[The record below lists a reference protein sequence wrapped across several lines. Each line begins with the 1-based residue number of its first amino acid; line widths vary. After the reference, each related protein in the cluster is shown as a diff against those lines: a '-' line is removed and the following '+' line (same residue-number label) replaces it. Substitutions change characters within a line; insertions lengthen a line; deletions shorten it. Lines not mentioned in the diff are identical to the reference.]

1 MKKIFTLIC
10 ALVGLAVS
18 AKAATIDD
26 VSVCKHS
33 YVLVMDEWTNNGTV
47 RPGKGNLFGD
57 GYFLD
62 VTGGSVATNKGS
74 IDPAGTIPETGEY
87 RYGEAFAKKYGEY
100 GAHNNCLRLKK
111 AQDVI
116 AMKVTAGSKLIFLLN
131 GNNKSGT
138 AARIPKIATDAKLTN
153 ALNEAPD
160 ANFPTT
166 DGYFYYEWTAPDDYT
181 IYIGSYNGDMFVSYI
196 IVEAKEAEGTPLVK
210 VGPQTYD
217 ETKGLWYRD
226 VTVKSVMV
234 KSEDDPDNEYES
246 IVTYTTDGSTPNAT
260 SEQVPADPIRCYK
273 DMVLKF
279 QAYGDFMGDGSLD
292 EEFICPGAENEAV
305 VSFSFDGPDIK
316 SEKGVVTVTS
326 KYEGQGATNFIEYGE
341 QKVEGNTTTLTESA
355 VVSAYTTIKNGDYAT
370 FTSKKTTVDVY
381 ILDPIKTTQEITISG
396 NAVKDEEAT
405 AADPN
410 GNIVY
415 KVENGV
421 VNADNK
427 LFFVR
432 NVTLKALSNL
442 DPTVKKYQVPAGK
455 EAYLQM
461 NDDNITFL
469 VAENDSVDVTVTCT
483 KNSCKNLDK
492 ENEKKIYINVD
503 GTTYGCDDITAGNP
517 DNLDGYL
524 NVVKFRLGA
533 GYHTFKKY
541 SGTGNI
547 MVSSIKFEPVINAG
561 ISNVTV
567 ADTAKVKKVVENGQ
581 IVIVKGNNKYNV
593 AGAQIK

>member
-1 MKKIFTLIC
+1 MKLKDSKQG
-10 ALVGLAVS
+10 LVL
-18 AKAATIDD
+18 
-26 VSVCKHS
+26 
-33 YVLVMDEWTNNGTV
+33 
-47 RPGKGNLFGD
+47 
-57 GYFLD
+57 
-62 VTGGSVATNKGS
+62 
-74 IDPAGTIPETGEY
+74 
-87 RYGEAFAKKYGEY
+87 
-100 GAHNNCLRLKK
+100 
-111 AQDVI
+111 
-116 AMKVTAGSKLIFLLN
+116 KVTAGSKIIVYHQSHASRYIDIQEVN
-131 GNNKSGT
+131 ETNYT
-138 AARIPKIATDAKLTN
+138 AKETKTLFKGEVNSTK
-153 ALNEAPD
+153 
-160 ANFPTT
+160 T
-166 DGYFYYEWTAPDDYT
+166 EWVADDDRT
-181 IYIGSYNGDMFVSYI
+181 IRIGSIAGDLYVSYI
-196 IVEAKEAEGTPLVK
+196 IVEANEAAGTPQVK

-217 ETKGLWYRD
+217 ETKGLWYCD
-226 VTVKSVMV
+226 VTVKPMKVQ
-234 KSEDDPDNEYES
+234 EEGEEFES

-260 SEQVPADPIRCYK
+260 SEQVPSDPIRCYK

-292 EEFICPGAENEAV
+292 EEFICKGAENEAI
-305 VSFSFDGPDIK
+305 VSFSFDGPKIK

-326 KYEGQGATNFIEYGE
+326 PYEGQGATNFIEYGE

-415 KVENGV
+415 KVENGS

-442 DPTVKKYQVPAGK
+442 DPTVTKYQVPAGK

-461 NDDNITFL
+461 TADNITFL

-483 KNSCKNLDK
+483 KNSCKNLDSD
-492 ENEKKIYINVD
+492 KKIYINVD
-503 GTTYGCDDITAGNP
+503 GKTYGCDDITAGDP

-533 GYHTFKKY
+533 GYHTFKKF

-547 MVSSIKFEPVINAG
+547 LVSSIKFEPVINAG

-581 IVIVKGNNKYNV
+581 IVIIKGNQKYNAV
-593 AGAQIK
+593 GAQIK

>member
-10 ALVGLAVS
+10 ALVGLVAT
-18 AKAATIDD
+18 AKAATANDIAL
-26 VSVCKHS
+26 CKHS
-33 YVLVMDEWTNNGTV
+33 YVLVMDDYTNNGAGPK
-47 RPGKGNLFGD
+47 PGKGNLFGD
-57 GYFLD
+57 GFFLD
-62 VTGGSVATNKGS
+62 VTGGSVATNKQNWDLS
-74 IDPAGTIPETGEY
+74 SEAAIAILGTD
-87 RYGEAFAKKYGEY
+87 KYAEY
-100 GAHNNCLRLKK
+100 GKHLNSFRLKNG
-111 AQDVI
+111 QDAI
-116 AMKVTAGSKLIFLLN
+116 AMKVTAGSKIIIL
-131 GNNKSGT
+131 GQTHAS
-138 AARIPKIATDAKLTN
+138 RYPKITDQAPSGNQMQGNDLSTSENTVNTVSTN
-153 ALNEAPD
+153 GYFSWEAPD
-160 ANFPTT
+160 
-166 DGYFYYEWTAPDDYT
+166 DQI
-181 IYIGSYNGDMFVSYI
+181 IYIGSQGGDYYISYI
-196 IVEAKEAEGTPLVK
+196 IVEAKEAPGTPLVK

-226 VTVKSVMV
+226 VTVKPVMV
-234 KSEDDPDNEYES
+234 NSPDDPDNEYES
-246 IVTYTTDGSTPNAT
+246 IVTYTTDGTTPNAT
-260 SEQVPADPIRCYK
+260 SEQAPAEIRCYK

-292 EEFICPGAENEAV
+292 EEFCLGADNEAI
-305 VSFSFDGPDIK
+305 VSFSFDAPEIK
-316 SEKGVVTVTS
+316 SEKGVVTVTT

-370 FTSKKTTVDVY
+370 FTSKTTSADVY
-381 ILDPIKTTQEITISG
+381 VLDPIKTTQEITVSG
-396 NAVKDEEAT
+396 NAVVDDVAT

-410 GNIVY
+410 GNTVY

-432 NVTLKALSNL
+432 NVTFKALSNL
-442 DPTVKKYQVPAGK
+442 DPTVKKYQVPDGK

-503 GTTYGCDDITAGNP
+503 GTNYGFDDITAGNP

-524 NVVKFRLGA
+524 NVVTFRLGA
-533 GYHTFKKY
+533 GYHTFKKF

-547 MVSSIKFEPVINAG
+547 LVSSIKFEPVINAG

-567 ADTAKVKKVVENGQ
+567 ADSAKVKKVVENGQ
-581 IVIVKGNNKYNV
+581 IVIIKGNQKYNAV
-593 AGAQIK
+593 GAQIK

>member
-10 ALVGLAVS
+10 ALVGLV
-18 AKAATIDD
+18 ATAMADSIKDLP
-26 VSVCKHS
+26 VCKHS
-33 YVLVMDEWTNNGTV
+33 AVFVMDVYTNNGSV
-47 RPGKGNLFGD
+47 GLDANKIYD
-57 GYFLD
+57 GYLFSNSA
-62 VTGGSVATNKGS
+62 TGKATNKGS
-74 IDPAGTIPETGEY
+74 VDLSDDP
-87 RYGEAFAKKYGEY
+87 KYSEY
-100 GAHNNCLRLKK
+100 GSHLNCVKLKDSK
-111 AQDVI
+111 QGLVL
-116 AMKVTAGSKLIFLLN
+116 KVTAGSKIIVYHQSHASRYIDIQEVN
-131 GNNKSGT
+131 ETNYT
-138 AARIPKIATDAKLTN
+138 AKETKTLFKGEVNSTK
-153 ALNEAPD
+153 
-160 ANFPTT
+160 T
-166 DGYFYYEWTAPDDYT
+166 EWVADDDRT
-181 IYIGSYNGDMFVSYI
+181 IRIGSIAGDLYVSYI
-196 IVEAKEAEGTPLVK
+196 IVEANEAEGTPQVK

-217 ETKGLWYRD
+217 ETKGLWYCD
-226 VTVKSVMV
+226 VTVKPVKV
-234 KSEDDPDNEYES
+234 KSPDEPNEVFES

-260 SEQVPADPIRCYK
+260 SEQAPADPIRCYK

-292 EEFICPGAENEAV
+292 EEFICPGAENEAIV
-305 VSFSFDGPDIK
+305 TFSFDGPVIK

-326 KYEGQGATNFIEYGE
+326 TYDGKGATNFIEYDE
-341 QKVEGNTTTLTESA
+341 QKVEGNTTTLTQSA

-427 LFFVR
+427 LFFLR
-432 NVTLKALSNL
+432 NVAFKALSNL
-442 DPTVKKYQVPAGK
+442 DPTVTKYQVPAGK

-461 NDDNITFL
+461 SADNITFL
-469 VAENDSVDVTVTCT
+469 VAEDDSVDVTVTCT
-483 KNSCKNLDK
+483 KNSCKNLDSD
-492 ENEKKIYINVD
+492 KKIYINVD
-503 GTTYGCDDITAGNP
+503 GKTYGCDDITAGDP

-533 GYHTFKKY
+533 GYHTFKKF

-547 MVSSIKFEPVINAG
+547 LVSSIKFEPVINAG

-581 IVIVKGNNKYNV
+581 IVIIKGNQKYNAV
-593 AGAQIK
+593 GAQIK

>member
-10 ALVGLAVS
+10 ALVGLV
-18 AKAATIDD
+18 ATAMADSIKDLP
-26 VSVCKHS
+26 VCKHS
-33 YVLVMDEWTNNGTV
+33 AVFVMDVYTNNGSV
-47 RPGKGNLFGD
+47 GLDANKIYD
-57 GYFLD
+57 GYLFSNSA
-62 VTGGSVATNKGS
+62 TGKATNKGS
-74 IDPAGTIPETGEY
+74 VDLSDDP
-87 RYGEAFAKKYGEY
+87 KYSEY
-100 GAHNNCLRLKK
+100 GSHLNCVKLKDSK
-111 AQDVI
+111 QGLVL
-116 AMKVTAGSKLIFLLN
+116 KVTAGSKVIVYHQSHASRYIDIQEVDEKN
-131 GNNKSGT
+131 YT
-138 AARIPKIATDAKLTN
+138 AKETKTLFKGEVNSTK
-153 ALNEAPD
+153 
-160 ANFPTT
+160 T
-166 DGYFYYEWTAPDDYT
+166 EWVADDDRT
-181 IYIGSYNGDMFVSYI
+181 IRIGSIAGDLYVSYI
-196 IVEAKEAEGTPLVK
+196 IVEANEAAGTPQVK

-217 ETKGLWYRD
+217 ETKGLWYCD
-226 VTVKSVMV
+226 VTVKPMKVQ
-234 KSEDDPDNEYES
+234 EEGEEFES
-246 IVTYTTDGSTPNAT
+246 IVKYTTDGSTPNEN

-292 EEFICPGAENEAV
+292 EEFICKGAENEAI
-305 VSFSFDGPDIK
+305 VSFSFDGPKIK

-326 KYEGQGATNFIEYGE
+326 PYEGQGATNFIEYGE

-370 FTSKKTTVDVY
+370 FTSKKTTADVY
-381 ILDPIKTTQEITISG
+381 VLDPIKTTQEITISG

-415 KVENGV
+415 KVENGS

-432 NVTLKALSNL
+432 NATLKALSNL
-442 DPTVKKYQVPAGK
+442 DPTVAKYQVPAGK

-461 NDDNITFL
+461 TGDNITFL

-503 GTTYGCDDITAGNP
+503 GKTYGCDDITAGDP

-547 MVSSIKFEPVINAG
+547 MVSSIKFEPVINDG

-581 IVIVKGNNKYNV
+581 IVIVNGNNKYNV
-593 AGAQIK
+593 AGAHIK

>member
-10 ALVGLAVS
+10 ALVGLV
-18 AKAATIDD
+18 ATAMADSIKDLP
-26 VSVCKHS
+26 VCKHS
-33 YVLVMDEWTNNGTV
+33 AVFVMDVYTNNGSV
-47 RPGKGNLFGD
+47 GLDANKIYD
-57 GYFLD
+57 GYLFSNSA
-62 VTGGSVATNKGS
+62 TGKATNKGS
-74 IDPAGTIPETGEY
+74 VDLSDDP
-87 RYGEAFAKKYGEY
+87 KYSEY
-100 GAHNNCLRLKK
+100 GSHLNCVKLKDSK
-111 AQDVI
+111 QGLVL
-116 AMKVTAGSKLIFLLN
+116 KVTAGSKIIVYHQSHASRYIDIQEVN
-131 GNNKSGT
+131 ETNYT
-138 AARIPKIATDAKLTN
+138 AKETKTLFKGEVNSTK
-153 ALNEAPD
+153 
-160 ANFPTT
+160 T
-166 DGYFYYEWTAPDDYT
+166 EWVADDDRT
-181 IYIGSYNGDMFVSYI
+181 IRIGSIAGDLYVSYI
-196 IVEAKEAEGTPLVK
+196 IVEANEAAGTPQVK

-217 ETKGLWYRD
+217 ETKGLWYCD
-226 VTVKSVMV
+226 VTVKPMKVQ
-234 KSEDDPDNEYES
+234 EEGEEFES

-260 SEQVPADPIRCYK
+260 SEQVPSDPIRCYK

-292 EEFICPGAENEAV
+292 EEFICKGAENEAI
-305 VSFSFDGPDIK
+305 VSFSFDGPKIK

-326 KYEGQGATNFIEYGE
+326 PYEGQGATNFIEYGE

-370 FTSKKTTVDVY
+370 FTSKKTTADVY
-381 ILDPIKTTQEITISG
+381 VLDPIKTTQEITISG

-415 KVENGV
+415 KVENGS

-442 DPTVKKYQVPAGK
+442 DPTVAKYQVPAGK

-461 NDDNITFL
+461 TGDNITFL

-503 GTTYGCDDITAGNP
+503 GTTYGCDDITAGDP

-524 NVVKFRLGA
+524 NVVTFRLGA
-533 GYHTFKKY
+533 GYHTFMKY

-547 MVSSIKFEPVINAG
+547 MVSSIKFEPVINDG

>member
-10 ALVGLAVS
+10 ALVGLV
-18 AKAATIDD
+18 ATAMADSIKDLP
-26 VSVCKHS
+26 VCKHS
-33 YVLVMDEWTNNGTV
+33 AVFVMDVYTNNGSV
-47 RPGKGNLFGD
+47 GLDANKIYD
-57 GYFLD
+57 GYLFSNSA
-62 VTGGSVATNKGS
+62 TGKATNKGS
-74 IDPAGTIPETGEY
+74 VDLSDDP
-87 RYGEAFAKKYGEY
+87 KYSEY
-100 GAHNNCLRLKK
+100 GSHLNCVKLKDSK
-111 AQDVI
+111 QGLVL
-116 AMKVTAGSKLIFLLN
+116 KVTAGSKIIVYHQSHASRYIDIQEVN
-131 GNNKSGT
+131 ETNYT
-138 AARIPKIATDAKLTN
+138 AKETKTLFKGEVNSTK
-153 ALNEAPD
+153 
-160 ANFPTT
+160 T
-166 DGYFYYEWTAPDDYT
+166 EWVADDDRT
-181 IYIGSYNGDMFVSYI
+181 IRIGSIAGDLYVSYI
-196 IVEAKEAEGTPLVK
+196 IVEANEAEGTPQVK

-217 ETKGLWYRD
+217 ETKGLWYCD
-226 VTVKSVMV
+226 VTVKPMNV
-234 KSEDDPDNEYES
+234 KSPDDPNDEFAS
-246 IVTYTTDGSTPNAT
+246 IVTYTTDGTTPNAT
-260 SEQVPADPIRCYK
+260 SEQAPADPIRCYK

-292 EEFICPGAENEAV
+292 EGNICPGAENEAI
-305 VSFSFDGPDIK
+305 VSFSFDGPKIK

-326 KYEGQGATNFIEYGE
+326 PYDGKGATNFIEYGE

-381 ILDPIKTTQEITISG
+381 ILDPIKTTQEITVSG

-405 AADPN
+405 ALDPN

-415 KVENGV
+415 MVENGS

-442 DPTVKKYQVPAGK
+442 DPTVKKYQVPDGK

-461 NDDNITFL
+461 TADNITFL

-517 DNLDGYL
+517 DNLDGYQ
-524 NVVKFRLGA
+524 NVVTFRLGA

-541 SGTGNI
+541 SGTSNI

>member
-10 ALVGLAVS
+10 ALVGLVAT
-18 AKAATIDD
+18 AKAATANDIA
-26 VSVCKHS
+26 VCKHS
-33 YVLVMDEWTNNGTV
+33 YVLVMDEYTNNGVGTK
-47 RPGKGNLFGD
+47 PGKGNLFGD
-57 GYFLD
+57 GFFLD
-62 VTGGSVATNKGS
+62 VTGGSVATNKQNWDLS
-74 IDPAGTIPETGEY
+74 SEAAIEILGTN
-87 RYGEAFAKKYGEY
+87 KYAEY
-100 GAHNNCLRLKK
+100 GKHLNSFRLKNG
-111 AQDVI
+111 QDAI
-116 AMKVTAGSKLIFLLN
+116 AMNVTAGSKIIIL
-131 GNNKSGT
+131 GQTHSS
-138 AARIPKIATDAKLTN
+138 RYPKITDQAPSGNAIQGNDLSTSENTVNTVSTN
-153 ALNEAPD
+153 
-160 ANFPTT
+160 
-166 DGYFYYEWTAPDDYT
+166 GYFSWVAPDDQI
-181 IYIGSYNGDMFVSYI
+181 IYIGSQGGDYYISYI

-217 ETKGLWYRD
+217 DTKGLWYRD
-226 VTVKSVMV
+226 VTVKSVNV
-234 KSEDDPDNEYES
+234 KSEDDPDTEFES
-246 IVTYTTDGSTPNAT
+246 IVTYTTDGSTPNEN

-279 QAYGDFMGDGSLD
+279 QAYGDFMGDGSLVD
-292 EEFICPGAENEAV
+292 EDGVPFICPGAENEAI
-305 VSFSFDGPDIK
+305 VSFSFDAPVIK

-326 KYEGQGATNFIEYGE
+326 TYDGQGATNFIEYGE

-370 FTSKKTTVDVY
+370 FTSKKTTADVY
-381 ILDPIKTTQEITISG
+381 VLDPIKTTQEITISG

-415 KVENGV
+415 KVENGS

-442 DPTVKKYQVPAGK
+442 DPTVTKYQVPAGK

-461 NDDNITFL
+461 TADNITFL

-547 MVSSIKFEPVINAG
+547 MVSSIKFEPVINDG